1 MGYAIIKRNP
11 FSFSINIA
19 PNPTFQSCD
28 AFFERARYML
38 AELGFVIFIAL
49 MGLGLIRQYHSRTWS
64 FLRLTLLD
72 IAGIS
77 ALASTAICLN
87 QEGPWENIALN
98 NSGGGRGAVLGLV
111 VIAFSKLGPIFT
123 GLILLEFGLYLMLA
137 AHLRWTKLK
146 TPRTQDSR

>member
-1 MGYAIIKRNP
+1 
-11 FSFSINIA
+11 
-19 PNPTFQSCD
+19 
-28 AFFERARYML
+28 ML

-49 MGLGLIRQYHSRTWS
+49 MGLGLIRHYHSRTWS
-64 FLRLTLLD
+64 FVRLTLLV

-123 GLILLEFGLYLMLA
+123 GLILLAFGLYLMRA

-146 TPRTQDSR
+146 TPRTKGSR